1 MRTCE
6 VLVLNFRL
14 SSQENFRVFDF
25 ATGFDSR
32 LATGCAMNPR
42 LAFPRICCHCSL
54 WCVHPGGLAQM
65 AERPLCMRQ
74 ARGSMPLSSTHHNN
88 HGDECVA
95 CRVRMF
101 VGRSG
106 DVAQMVERVLSM
118 HEAMG
123 SMPIFSTPFLF
134 TRKHLSGLSLG
145 SIPSVRRLWSP
156 APLAQSAER
165 RSHNPKPGNTLSVVL
180 QQS

>member
-1 MRTCE
+1 
-6 VLVLNFRL
+6 
-14 SSQENFRVFDF
+14 
-25 ATGFDSR
+25 
-32 LATGCAMNPR
+32 
-42 LAFPRICCHCSL
+42 
-54 WCVHPGGLAQM
+54 M

-118 HEAMG
+118 HEVMG
-123 SMPIFSTPFLF
+123 SMPIFSTQFLF
-134 TRKHLSGLSLG
+134 TRKRHSGFSTGFDSQRDTLLHSRPF
-145 SIPSVRRLWSP
+145 SSVGR
-156 APLAQSAER
+156 AQVS
-165 RSHNPKPGNTLSVVL
+165 
-180 QQS
+180 

>member
-1 MRTCE
+1 MASIPACHHWQSAGDPGSIPGRGA
-6 VLVLNFRL
+6 LHHSFP
-14 SSQENFRVFDF
+14 QERAHAGALPGSNPGLCRVF
-25 ATGFDSR
+25 T
-32 LATGCAMNPR
+32 P
-42 LAFPRICCHCSL
+42 H
-54 WCVHPGGLAQM
+54 GGLAQM

-95 CRVRMF
+95 SRVRMF

-123 SMPIFSTPFLF
+123 SMPIFSTHHSLF
-134 TRKHLSGLSLG
+134 ARKHHQGFSSLG
-145 SIPSVRRLWSP
+145 SIPSVRRHVYSRP
-156 APLAQSAER
+156 FSSVGRAQVS
-165 RSHNPKPGNTLSVVL
+165 
-180 QQS
+180 

>member
-25 ATGFDSR
+25 AIGFDSR

-42 LAFPRICCHCSL
+42 PRICSYL
-54 WCVHPGGLAQM
+54 
-65 AERPLCMRQ
+65 
-74 ARGSMPLSSTHHNN
+74 LSSMVRCGASRGISSNGRAAALHAAGKGIDAPILHSPQQH

-123 SMPIFSTPFLF
+123 SMPIFSTRFLF
-134 TRKHLSGLSLG
+134 TRKHPFGLLHW
-145 SIPSVRRLWSP
+145 VRSP
-156 APLAQSAER
+156 ACDACVLPPL
-165 RSHNPKPGNTLSVVL
+165 
-180 QQS
+180 

>member
-1 MRTCE
+1 
-6 VLVLNFRL
+6 
-14 SSQENFRVFDF
+14 
-25 ATGFDSR
+25 
-32 LATGCAMNPR
+32 
-42 LAFPRICCHCSL
+42 
-54 WCVHPGGLAQM
+54 M

-123 SMPIFSTPFLF
+123 SMPIFSTP
-134 TRKHLSGLSLG
+134 LSLFSHESTPALG
-145 SIPSVRRLWSP
+145 FFVTGFDPQRATLVFSRPFSSVGR
-156 APLAQSAER
+156 AQVS
-165 RSHNPKPGNTLSVVL
+165 
-180 QQS
+180 